1 MKFKTVRQAKG
12 VAEIGDFVRY
22 FDIANQNGDVFA
34 VVDYPKAGR
43 ILDNGFQLPDIGY
56 RLVNVESEE
65 LITHY
70 SDLRQHGWDV
80 LEKLEV

>member
-1 MKFKTVRQAKG
+1 MKFKSIRKADG
-12 VAEIGDFVRY
+12 VADIMDYVRY
-22 FDIANQNGDVFA
+22 FDIENQNGDVFR

-56 RLVNVESEE
+56 RLVNVESED

-70 SDLRQHGWDV
+70 SDLRQQGWDI
-80 LEKLEV
+80 LEKVES